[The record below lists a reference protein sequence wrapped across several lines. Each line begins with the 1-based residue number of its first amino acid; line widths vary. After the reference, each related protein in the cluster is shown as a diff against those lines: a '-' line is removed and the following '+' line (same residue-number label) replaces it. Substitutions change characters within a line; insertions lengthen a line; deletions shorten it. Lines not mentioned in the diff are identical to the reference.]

1 MLSPNPLPS
10 VYLDFHGPS
19 IHPRPSA
26 VVRRGPTLAFFF
38 LLAAI
43 MPSYVN
49 PLGQT
54 THRLPLPAHLLLWQ
68 PCHRRRLLEAFALF

>member
-1 MLSPNPLPS
+1 MALPPPLS
-10 VYLDFHGPS
+10 V
-19 IHPRPSA
+19 A
-26 VVRRGPTLAFFF
+26 VRLWLFF

-43 MPSYVN
+43 MSSYVN

-68 PCHRRRLLEAFALF
+68 PCHRRRLLEALCFSRILPDVV